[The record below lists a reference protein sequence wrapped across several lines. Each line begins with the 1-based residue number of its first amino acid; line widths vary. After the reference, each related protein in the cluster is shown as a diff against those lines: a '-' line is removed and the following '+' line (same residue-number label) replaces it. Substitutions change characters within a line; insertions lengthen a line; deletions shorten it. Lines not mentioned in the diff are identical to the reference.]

1 MIQQACT
8 RKLRRGQDRGHD
20 SRGRDLRGT
29 PRRPYD
35 PLGVARK
42 LRPQPNRPDGAV
54 VTYLCNILD
63 DNDEKPYRVLKAAGC
78 DPKTRADWYNPDVV
92 LTLYSAAQH
101 YMPPDIEVST
111 ETSASDAQSEGS
123 DSDSAD

>member
-20 SRGRDLRGT
+20 SRGRDLRDRPGT

-42 LRPQPNRPDGAV
+42 PRTQPNRPDGAV

-63 DNDEKPYRVLKAAGC
+63 DNDENPYRVLKATG
-78 DPKTRADWYNPDVV
+78 
-92 LTLYSAAQH
+92 
-101 YMPPDIEVST
+101 
-111 ETSASDAQSEGS
+111 
-123 DSDSAD
+123 